1 MGAVTRGST
10 RGGLCVAIAVAL
22 VVGVASAR
30 VEAQTGEMQHP
41 ETTPGTGPEVV
52 AHAFGSVEFLAS
64 HPVETPSSFALG
76 QFSLFITSALNEHFS
91 VLAELVLEA
100 SAGDTRVTTDLERLM
115 LTYRM
120 NDHLGIS
127 AGRYHTG
134 IGYYNAAFHHGSY
147 FETPIGRPRI
157 FRFEDEGG
165 VLPIHEVGLSARGIV
180 PKTGSLLH
188 YVAEVGNGRRWVD
201 VDAGEGLD
209 QNQAKSTN
217 VGLSLRPE
225 RWRGLEIGGSFYRD
239 DIPTAPDHAVAHRIG
254 AAYGVYRTPS
264 TEVMA
269 EWLQLSYRQENGVR
283 SESRGGY
290 FQASHAIGKLRPYYR
305 YDRLDIPPDTPFIGT
320 FGSSEF
326 HILGLRF
333 DPADW
338 VGVKTQY
345 ERNHEN
351 GARFNVA
358 HVQLVF
364 VF

>member
-1 MGAVTRGST
+1 VNRASS
-10 RGGLCVAIAVAL
+10 RGGLCLAIAAAL
-22 VVGVASAR
+22 IVGLASAR
-30 VEAQTGEMQHP
+30 VEAQTGEMQHDEP
-41 ETTPGTGPEVV
+41 MTGLRPEVV

-76 QFSLFITSALNEHFS
+76 QFSLFVTSAFNEHFS

-100 SAGDTRVTTDLERLM
+100 SAADTRVTTDLERLT
-115 LTYRM
+115 LTYRL
-120 NDHLGIS
+120 NDRLRLS

-165 VLPIHEVGLSARGIV
+165 VLPIHEVGLSARGTV
-180 PKTGSLLH
+180 PKTGSMLH

-201 VDAGEGLD
+201 FEDGNELD

-217 VGLSLRPE
+217 VGLSLHPE
-225 RWRGLEIGGSFYRD
+225 RWHGLELGGSFYRD
-239 DIPTAPDHAVAHRIG
+239 DIPTAPDHAVAHRI
-254 AAYGVYRTPS
+254 AAAFGVYRTPS

-269 EWLQLSYRQENGVR
+269 EWLQLSYRQETGVR
-283 SESRGGY
+283 NESRGGY
-290 FQASHAIGKLRPYYR
+290 FQASHAFGKLRPYYR
-305 YDRLDIPPDTPFIGT
+305 YDRLEIPPDTPFIGT

-326 HILGLRF
+326 HVLGVRF

-338 VGVKTQY
+338 VGLKTQY
-345 ERNHEN
+345 ERRHEN
-351 GARFNVA
+351 GGRFNVA